1 PGAVS
6 RSVPS
11 TPPVELMYESRV
23 GRPRLQ
29 TSVRFVL
36 DTEHVFDRVPNKRS
50 PRTRRQKPSGP
61 DREEGE
67 DNGQNQPAVRPA
79 VTASRGRSRRLPP
92 DRRGGGRRRDAAGAA
107 GRARGAVRWHPVGDR
122 RRAHGAGWRRPGH
135 DRRHHA
141 HHGDGQQL
149 PAPRSGPAH
158 SPGMTA
164 RGYPGAML
172 CPVCDAPETRVID
185 SRPVE
190 GGRAI
195 RRRRECEA
203 CGNRF
208 TSYERLEPRI
218 MVLKRSG
225 VIEPF
230 SSTKLASGISAALA
244 DRTMSGSDVEAV
256 VAQVEEAVGALGTAQ
271 VTSEEIGKIVLEHL
285 TRLDEVPYLRFASVY
300 QEFRD
305 AADFERAMAEL
316 ESAE

>member
-1 PGAVS
+1 
-6 RSVPS
+6 
-11 TPPVELMYESRV
+11 
-23 GRPRLQ
+23 
-29 TSVRFVL
+29 
-36 DTEHVFDRVPNKRS
+36 
-50 PRTRRQKPSGP
+50 
-61 DREEGE
+61 
-67 DNGQNQPAVRPA
+67 
-79 VTASRGRSRRLPP
+79 
-92 DRRGGGRRRDAAGAA
+92 
-107 GRARGAVRWHPVGDR
+107 
-122 RRAHGAGWRRPGH
+122 
-135 DRRHHA
+135 
-141 HHGDGQQL
+141 
-149 PAPRSGPAH
+149 
-158 SPGMTA
+158 MTA

-172 CPVCDAPETRVID
+172 CPVCNAPETRVID

-256 VAQVEEAVGALGTAQ
+256 VALGTAQ
-271 VTSEEIGKIVLEHL
+271 VAAGESGKIVLEHL
-285 TRLDEVPYLRFASVY
+285 KRLDEVAYLRFASVY